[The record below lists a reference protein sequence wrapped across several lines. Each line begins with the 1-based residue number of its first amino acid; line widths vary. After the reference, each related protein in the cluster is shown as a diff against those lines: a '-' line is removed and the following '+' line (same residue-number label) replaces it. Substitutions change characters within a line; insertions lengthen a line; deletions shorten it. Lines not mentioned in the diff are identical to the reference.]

1 MYFWLSV
8 LGIIIIILVNLGVNW
23 FENSLPEPPTE
34 LLNFNNSLEVIR
46 VIGSVVG
53 FSAFIIGLFT
63 RPRNNPS

>member
-23 FENSLPEPPTE
+23 FENSLTEPPTE